1 MKLNKHIVI
10 NAILKEKSNKA
21 LTWFFEYL
29 QTTDWEVSWTML
41 YDGYYTQRQ
50 TLWPDKKINKLIKH
64 TEELQHTLD
73 WTCLCSEW
81 WISFNEMKKKEEYS
95 VRVYINIEPEF
106 IPALIEILNR
116 EEAHF
121 KIPNFTTIKDISEQI
136 WKKVAELDEEGYQKL
151 GRADKCV
158 VYLSNLTMKK

>member
-73 WTCLCSEW
+73 WT
-81 WISFNEMKKKEEYS
+81 
-95 VRVYINIEPEF
+95 
-106 IPALIEILNR
+106 
-116 EEAHF
+116 
-121 KIPNFTTIKDISEQI
+121 
-136 WKKVAELDEEGYQKL
+136 
-151 GRADKCV
+151 
-158 VYLSNLTMKK
+158 